1 MFNKLKAAAKP
12 VSVIEGLPQV
22 EPGASSGD
30 TWLEE
35 LFN

>member
-1 MFNKLKAAAKP
+1 MFNKLKTVPKP

-22 EPGASSGD
+22 EPGEVSAD

>member
-1 MFNKLKAAAKP
+1 MFNKLKTAQKP

-22 EPGASSGD
+22 KPEATSGD